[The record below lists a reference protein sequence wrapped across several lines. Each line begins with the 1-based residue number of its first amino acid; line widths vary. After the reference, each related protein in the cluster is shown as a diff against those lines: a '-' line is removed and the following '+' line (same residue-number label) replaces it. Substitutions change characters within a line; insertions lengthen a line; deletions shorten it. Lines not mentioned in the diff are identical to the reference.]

1 MKKTIYFILL
11 IFWLIVIYLLSN
23 QTGEV
28 SETNSGTLI
37 HIVLDGIYSF
47 FHLSKN
53 NLNDVVNMIHEP
65 IRECA
70 HFFEYF
76 VLAFLSY
83 KNLENWDYQENKTII
98 AFLFCFICAMTDEI
112 HQLFIVG
119 RAFQYYDILMDM
131 MGCTLMLL
139 FLQIRL
145 VKVGTKN

>member
-1 MKKTIYFILL
+1 MKKTVYFILL

-28 SETNSGTLI
+28 SGTNSGTLI

-53 NLNDVVNMIHEP
+53 NLNDVVNIIHEP

-70 HFFEYF
+70 HSFEYF

-98 AFLFCFICAMTDEI
+98 AFLFCLICAMTDEI

-139 FLQIRL
+139 FLQIQSRKL
-145 VKVGTKN
+145 D